1 MSKKTKIFLFVIG
14 IFVLGLGIFSLLIQ
28 PLFQEDKTP
37 EPKKETPVKEEPSE
51 KSQNDWIIIGVTH
64 EAADE
69 LEDAIVAYKEAI
81 AIQEVTVIPWINLA
95 SVLKKQ
101 GEFAL
106 ARDAYENFIRIFPT
120 SAQGYS
126 NLADLFIIWQEGSV
140 EDAIETLELGIE
152 LTDDTG
158 LKKELERLQ

>member
-14 IFVLGLGIFSLLIQ
+14 IFVLGLGIFSSLIQ

-37 EPKKETPVKEEPSE
+37 EPKKETPVKEEPSK
-51 KSQNDWIIIGVTH
+51 KSQNEWIIIGVEH
-64 EAADE
+64 EAAGE
-69 LEDAIVAYKEAI
+69 LENAIEAYKQAI
-81 AIQEVTVIPWINLA
+81 AIQEVTIIPWINLA

-101 GEFAL
+101 GEFAF
-106 ARDAYENFIRIFPT
+106 AREAYENFIRIFPS

-126 NLADLFIIWQEGSV
+126 NLADLFVIWEEGSV
-140 EDAIETLELGIE
+140 ENAIETMELGIE
-152 LTDDTG
+152 QTNDDG